1 MKIKVY
7 PTSELQS
14 HAAAQIIV
22 EQIMRK
28 PDTTLCLAT
37 GDSPFGTYREVVK
50 MVKDSA
56 VDISQIKVFGLDEWV
71 GIPPN
76 NTGSCHCYLHEN
88 FIDPLGIQPE
98 RAHLFDGLSKDL
110 DGECVRM
117 TDAIRGAGGVDIM
130 IVGIGMNGHI
140 GFNEPG
146 VDVNL
151 WAHAIDLD
159 EITKT
164 VGQKYFQSAT
174 PLSKG
179 ITQGFQQVFA
189 ARTLMLLAH
198 GKKKASIIR
207 QTAEAPINVA
217 IPSTLLR
224 QHKNSLIVLD
234 EEAASELAQSFRN

>member
-7 PTSELQS
+7 PTPELQS
-14 HAAAQIIV
+14 QAAAKVIVDQIKV
-22 EQIMRK
+22 K

-37 GDSPFGTYREVVK
+37 GDSPFGTYREVVR
-50 MVKDSA
+50 MIKDPDI
-56 VDISQIKVFGLDEWV
+56 DISKIKVFGLDEWV

-76 NTGSCHCYLHEN
+76 NTGSCHHYLHEN
-88 FIDPLGIQPE
+88 FIGPLGIRPDHV
-98 RAHLFDGLSKDL
+98 HLFDGLSNDL
-110 DGECVRM
+110 DAECKRM
-117 TDAIRGAGGVDIM
+117 TEAISIAGGIDIM

-146 VDVNL
+146 VDVTL
-151 WAHAIDLD
+151 WSHAIELD

-179 ITQGFQQVFA
+179 ITQGFQQVFT

-198 GKKKASIIR
+198 GRKKAPIIR
-207 QTAEAPINVA
+207 QTVEAPVNVA

-224 QHKNSLIVLD
+224 QHNNSLIVLD
-234 EEAASELAQSFRN
+234 EEAASELSASFRN